1 MTDLPTTLA
10 YSIIVSWNS
19 VRIAFLIAALN
30 GINISSCD
38 IGNVYLNAALREKVY
53 MTVGPELI
61 GQHVLIVRALYGL
74 KSSGTAWH
82 SHLANTLHHM
92 GFTSCLADPDV
103 WFKTAIKAEKWN
115 ITSMYSCM

>member
-92 GFTSCLADPDV
+92 GFTSCLADLDV
-103 WFKTAIKAEKWN
+103 WLCTA
-115 ITSMYSCM
+115 TQPDGFQY